1 MKNTIL
7 FLLISIVL
15 FSCTG
20 TYNADDPVDE
30 PITDSSYNEPPQ
42 IDGLKLGARLPGTFF
57 ISPDGNDANPGTF
70 AKPKFQLKKLWPLQ
84 SGDTVWCLG
93 GSYLYTLS
101 QYLGGSNGTAAKR
114 IFIGA
119 FPGHKPVF
127 TKASTYPES
136 QQDLIYFEGNYFHFK
151 GIEIANFSQNKGGY
165 HWPAFRT
172 PGMTGCLFENISYH
186 DNGAGF
192 SVRGNSTGNEFLNC
206 DFYNNADPYSSPAYE
221 NADGIDLHYVNAGCV
236 NTLRGCRAYWNAD
249 DGFDLWENNGNVI
262 FENCWS
268 FYNGY
273 QAGTFKIAG
282 NGTGFKLGRTAN
294 NSSKQL
300 RTVKNCIAYKNQKF
314 GIIKNEANCLILVQ
328 NCTAVEN
335 GEYGLW
341 SGSWNTTPTTYK
353 NNISYKEADRIGSF
367 DIKSNNSW
375 QGVKVV
381 DADFESWDADQLL
394 APRNVDGSL
403 PTLTFLKPLTGTPI
417 DGLGYQ
423 QGVVI
428 TPPPPPDDPPVSTVE
443 QVIHYY
449 TDKTAFV
456 TNKTRKTL
464 KFDIEVMT
472 DGTVRKKK

>member
-1 MKNTIL
+1 M
-7 FLLISIVL
+7 
-15 FSCTG
+15 
-20 TYNADDPVDE
+20 TYYLSAN
-30 PITDSSYNEPPQ
+30 
-42 IDGLKLGARLPGTFF
+42 
-57 ISPDGNDANPGTF
+57 GNDANDGSQ
-70 AKPKFQLKKLWPLQ
+70 AKPFKTLTKVWTKIQA
-84 SGDTVWCLG
+84 GDTVLMRG
-93 GSYLYTLS
+93 GRYEYDKSQNLS
-101 QYLGGSNGTAAKR
+101 GKNGAAGKL
-114 IFIGA
+114 INIWA
-119 FPGHKPVF
+119 YPGEVPVI
-127 TKASTYPES
+127 TKSANYPEA
-136 QQDLIYFEGNYFHFK
+136 QQDLIFFAGDFFHFR
-151 GIEIANFSQNKGGY
+151 GLEIAYFAQQPGGY

-172 PGMTGCLFENISYH
+172 EDMSHCIMENINYH
-186 DNGAGF
+186 HNGAGM
-192 SVRGNSTGNEFLNC
+192 SIRKGSTDNIFLNC
-206 DFYNNADPYSSPAYE
+206 DFHSNADPYSKPAYE

-236 NTLRGCRAYWNAD
+236 NTLKGCRAYWNAD
-249 DGFDLWENNGNVI
+249 DGFDCWDNNGNVI

-273 QAGTFKIAG
+273 KAGTFTTAG
-282 NGTGFKLGRTAN
+282 NGSGFKLGTTSN
-294 NSSKQL
+294 NASKQL
-300 RTVKNCIAYKNQKF
+300 RTLKNCIAFKNRSY
-314 GIIKNEANCLILVQ
+314 GIVKNEANCLILVQ

-375 QGVKVV
+375 QGIKVE
-381 DADFESWDADQLL
+381 DSDFESWDADQLL

-428 TPPPPPDDPPVSTVE
+428 TPPPPDEPPVSTVE

-456 TNKTRKTL
+456 TNKSRKTL

-472 DGTVRKKK
+472 DGTVRRKK